1 MKYRAK
7 IYIRTFNKHLSG
19 IEITS
24 RETFDLDAADWML
37 VNLIDDIEQ
46 ATGGHIEKYVD
57 GIGWVV
63 FDEDET
69 K

>member
-7 IYIRTFNKHLSG
+7 IYVLISNWTLAVATKPC
-19 IEITS
+19 ES
-24 RETFDLDAADWML
+24 RKEADEL
-37 VNLIDDIEQ
+37 LIWISVALEQ